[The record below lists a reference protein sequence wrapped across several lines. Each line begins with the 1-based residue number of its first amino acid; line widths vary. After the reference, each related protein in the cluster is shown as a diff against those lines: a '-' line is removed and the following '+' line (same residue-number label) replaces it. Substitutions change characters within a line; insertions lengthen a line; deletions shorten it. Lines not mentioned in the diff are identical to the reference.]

1 MKLSDKT
8 ITGETLLDKLVRSFS
23 GGRAGGGITLP
34 ANPVQQNPLIT
45 SQIEEIFGT
54 NDAFLTRARQFED
67 MAFGMMRD
75 SRNLAHGVKPDID
88 LMRKMGKMDFSVF
101 NYEQKKFLTERYRTN
116 VLQFDTLVSKVGL
129 PGMEFP
135 SENPLSVLTKFDVNQ
150 TDRAN
155 HAAMSFLQRT
165 FLNVNPNKEG
175 MLALNFSVSNLLTS
189 DALERVA
196 YQQSSDFVQLGDMM
210 TFDVETTSV
219 MKGSQVRSYAER
231 VTDINGKVVR
241 EYDVA
246 FENMQMAD
254 TRVRAPDGNRY
265 LMSEGVNL
273 LEDSKNVKSMAD
285 GGAEFVS
292 EFKLLFERI
301 KNPNIKHLS
310 GHNIF
315 FDLQKIA
322 ETVQGLD
329 AYDSEARQLIDDVF
343 TRISSEKTFLIDTKE
358 TLSSYFR

>member
-8 ITGETLLDKLVRSFS
+8 ITGETLLDKLVGSFS
-23 GGRAGGGITLP
+23 GGRAGSGITLP

-45 SQIEEIFGT
+45 SQVEEIFGT
-54 NDAFLTRARQFED
+54 HDVFLDRARQFED
-67 MAFGMMRD
+67 MAFGMMKD
-75 SRNLAHGVKPDID
+75 STKLNLGLKPDVD
-88 LMRKMGKMDFSVF
+88 LMRKMGKMDLTVF
-101 NYEQKKFLTERYRTN
+101 NYETRQFLTERYRTS
-116 VLQFDTLVSKVGL
+116 VLQFNNLVSKVGI

-135 SENPLSVLTKFDVNQ
+135 SENPFSVLTKFDVNQ

-175 MLALNFSVSNLLTS
+175 MLALNFSVANLLTS

-196 YQQSSDFVQLGDMM
+196 YQQSSGFVRLGNVM
-210 TFDVETTSV
+210 TLDVETTDV
-219 MKGSQVRSYAER
+219 MKDSQVRSFAER
-231 VTDINGKVVR
+231 VTDIDGKVVS

-246 FENMQMAD
+246 FENMRMAN
-254 TRVRAPDGNRY
+254 TRVRTPDGSRR

-273 LEDSKNVKSMAD
+273 LEESKNVKSMAD
-285 GGAEFVS
+285 GGAEFIS

-315 FDLQKIA
+315 FDLQKMA
-322 ETVQGLD
+322 ETAQGLS
-329 AYDSEARQLIDDVF
+329 AYDSKARQLIDDVF

-358 TLSSYFR
+358 TLSASFR